1 MAPKEVLNLSWF
13 KQFIIQSAASPL
25 HAYEPKDKLITLI
38 DNIKKEYMAISKYEK
53 HIAMINDKYIKRSL
67 ARIIEDEKIHIICFK
82 NYLSKVVKREGS

>member
-1 MAPKEVLNLSWF
+1 MDYWQGKFVDYTTNME
-13 KQFIIQSAASPL
+13 KM
-25 HAYEPKDKLITLI
+25 LI